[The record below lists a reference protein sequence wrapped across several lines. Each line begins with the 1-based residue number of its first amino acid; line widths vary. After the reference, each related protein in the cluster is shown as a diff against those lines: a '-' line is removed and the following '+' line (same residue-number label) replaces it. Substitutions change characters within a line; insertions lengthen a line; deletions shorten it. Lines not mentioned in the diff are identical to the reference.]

1 MNLDKPLL
9 MLVTSASQM
18 GQGQQTGLWLEE
30 FAVPWLLFR
39 EKNIPVV
46 VASPRG
52 GKIPVDPNSVPD
64 DEQKAQWSEAISALQ
79 DTRPL
84 EEIWEDGFAGV
95 FVPGGHDAM
104 FDMPDH
110 PLVAAVMERTW
121 AQGGLLGAVC
131 HGPAALVGLRNE
143 DGTPLVQNR
152 TLTCFTNEEEQ
163 EVGLDDVMPFLLA
176 TRLAE
181 LGATLD
187 LGDKFVSHVVADG
200 RLVTGQNPQ
209 SSRAVAET
217 LVEVIYGGQGA
228 QG

>member
-30 FAVPWLLFR
+30 FAVPYLLFR
-39 EKNIPVV
+39 EQQVPLV

-64 DEQKAQWSEAISALQ
+64 DDQKAQWSEAIDQLQ
-79 DTRPL
+79 DTRAL
-84 EEIWEDGFAGV
+84 EDVWEDGFSGV
-95 FVPGGHDAM
+95 FVPGGHGAM
-104 FDMPDH
+104 FDMPDN

-121 AQGGLLGAVC
+121 ADGGLLGAVC

-143 DGTPLVQNR
+143 DGSPLVQNR
-152 TLTCFTNEEEQ
+152 TVACFTNEEER
-163 EVGLDDVMPFLLA
+163 EVGLDEVMPFLLA
-176 TRLAE
+176 TRLEE

-187 LGDKFVSHVVADG
+187 LADKFVAHAITDG
-200 RLVTGQNPQ
+200 KLVTGQNPQ
-209 SSRAVAET
+209 SSEAVARAVINA
-217 LVEVIYGGQGA
+217 LSD
-228 QG
+228 